1 MGKSK
6 SKRRA
11 AKLIEHLLTMDEAK
25 RCNSQRALDNE
36 WVKHSAQAEREK
48 VEMSVDELSNVHKF
62 YRQNALKKTAL
73 SVISRMLSE
82 EEIIGLKETFDSID
96 GNLDGVI
103 TYSELSAAINQ
114 QFNDGDQWHETKQ
127 KKIRQ
132 KGLSTNVAEVLK
144 MMDVDGDATITYSEF
159 LMATLDKQ
167 QYEEESLM
175 WSAFKKF
182 DKDSSGKIGKNEI
195 EQVLKDSVLKEGMT
209 SQQIDDMIASFDG
222 QCGDGEG
229 TPAQDGEIDFDEF
242 KLMMKKASTGG
253 GANSRGGGWKAE
265 KKREMAE
272 EEDAA
277 KGDCE

>member
-82 EEIIGLKETFDSID
+82 EEIVGLRETFDSID

-114 QFNDGDQWHETKQ
+114 QFNDGDELHGEKQ
-127 KKIRQ
+127 KKVRR

-167 QYEEESLM
+167 QYEEEALM

-182 DKDSSGKIGKNEI
+182 DKDASGKIGKNEI
-195 EQVLKDSVLKEGMT
+195 EQVLQDSVLKESMT
-209 SQQIDDMIASFDG
+209 SQQIDEMIASFDG
-222 QCGDGEG
+222 KCDDKAGAS
-229 TPAQDGEIDFDEF
+229 TQDGEIDFEEF
-242 KLMMKKASTGG
+242 KLMMKKTATGG
-253 GANSRGGGWKAE
+253 GVKTKGRGWKNE
-265 KKREMAE
+265 KKAEWAE
-272 EEDAA
+272 EE
-277 KGDCE
+277 ER

>member
-73 SVISRMLSE
+73 SVISRMLTE
-82 EEIIGLKETFDSID
+82 EEITGLRETFKSID

-114 QFNDGDQWHETKQ
+114 QFNDGDELHGEKQ
-127 KKIRQ
+127 KKVRR
-132 KGLSTNVAEVLK
+132 KGLSTNVTEVLK
-144 MMDVDGDATITYSEF
+144 MMDVDGDSTITYSE
-159 LMATLDKQ
+159 
-167 QYEEESLM
+167 
-175 WSAFKKF
+175 F
-182 DKDSSGKIGKNEI
+182 DKDSSGKIGKDEI
-195 EQVLKDSVLKEGMT
+195 EHVIKDTVLKDTLT
-209 SQQIDDMIASFDG
+209 SEQIDELIAGFDG
-222 QCGDGEG
+222 KGADGTG
-229 TPAQDGEIDFDEF
+229 TSEADGEIDFEEF
-242 KLMMKKASTGG
+242 QQMMKKVNTGG
-253 GANSRGGGWKAE
+253 GAHSRGA
-265 KKREMAE
+265 
-272 EEDAA
+272 
-277 KGDCE
+277 